1 MKNIIAITS
10 LLVAGTALANA
21 ETVLLYD
28 YASATDKDMSQ
39 NGWTYG
45 GNYTT
50 GQASYQGVM
59 DASNSTFNSS
69 TGQRDAWRICDGT
82 TSGVGYFAY
91 KNISNE
97 SIFSE
102 DSFTVTF
109 NMQLD
114 TTAYYTNGSNG
125 SSNFFNGDTTRE
137 SFSLLVGDGTGIYWA
152 KFGYDG
158 SKITVTDAA
167 TASSS
172 ATQLSSFSWNTL
184 TDISIT
190 VDKVAGSAVFS
201 VGDDS
206 VSLTRSTS
214 TLSPYKNTVLVG
226 TVNASHQGD
235 ACFSSISLSTVV
247 PEPSAFGLLAGA
259 GALALVAARRRRKK
273 A

>member
-10 LLVAGTALANA
+10 LLAAGTILANA

-28 YASATDKDMSQ
+28 YASATNKNMAQ

-59 DASNSTFNSS
+59 DAANSTFNSS

-82 TSGVGYFAY
+82 ATAPAYFAY

-97 SIFSE
+97 SIFLK

-114 TTAYYTNGSNG
+114 TTAYFTDGSNG
-125 SSNFFNGDTTRE
+125 SSNFFNGDPARE
-137 SFSLLVGDGTGIYWA
+137 SFSLVVGDGTGIYWA
-152 KFGYDG
+152 KFGWDR

-172 ATQLSSFSWNTL
+172 IAQLSSLSWDTL

-190 VDKVAGSAVFS
+190 VDKGAGTAVFS
-201 VGDDS
+201 VGNDS
-206 VSLTRSTS
+206 VRLTRSTS
-214 TLSPYKNTVLVG
+214 MLSGYKNTVLVG
-226 TVNASHQGD
+226 TVSAGDQGN
-235 ACFSSISLSTVV
+235 ACFSSISLSTVI

-259 GALALVAARRRRKK
+259 GALALAAARRRRRK